1 MRKKPFPTYKQVS
14 SEFRK
19 GPRFRNSL
27 LSRFVLIVVIA
38 MVLLPI
44 VLPLTFLVSLAIN
57 SLLFHSPPREST
69 EIVLPNYGS
78 GIKLEQMWHQE
89 ALALH
94 GKSSSDK
101 DQVLQRVHE
110 KYPEATLFWVDSDG
124 QTQLKLPEAAKV
136 PEFWS
141 TERIVAYMKQ
151 AYNSDP
157 FTTVAIIGGGELQT
171 DEGFM
176 VFELPRK
183 YMNNTPSANNNDGQ
197 FYNDSQFYGM
207 YFFMVIFVLF
217 LLLAYWFFRDIQK
230 RLRWLEFGMTVT
242 GRDGLPARI
251 IEGRPDEIGRLE
263 QAFNHMVD
271 VLHDSRRKEQ
281 EEEELRKNLISNL
294 SHDLRT
300 PLTVLGGQLYSF
312 RKEPLSPAGKETLE
326 LMEGKINDLSG
337 LIDHLLSYNLLTSGR
352 YSMKP
357 EELDVLRIMRL
368 SAAAWYPLWEKAGME
383 IHIELPEEPLIWRI
397 DEQGFRRVLDNLF
410 QNTIRHARS
419 GGYIGI
425 SVLHSK
431 DGKAAL
437 MITDHG
443 PGMRAESPAKGA
455 GLGLQVVDLL
465 LREMGLE
472 RNTVY
477 ENGTRIIISQQAKG

>member
-1 MRKKPFPTYKQVS
+1 MRKRQIPSYKQVS
-14 SEFRK
+14 PGFRK

-44 VLPLTFLVSLAIN
+44 VLPLTFIASLGIS
-57 SLLFHSPPREST
+57 SLLFRPAPKET
-69 EIVLPNYGS
+69 AETKLPNYGS
-78 GIKLEQMWHQE
+78 GIAIERMWHQE

-101 DQVLQRVHE
+101 DQVLQRVHD

-124 QTQLKLPEAAKV
+124 QTQLKLPETSEV
-136 PEFWS
+136 PEYWS
-141 TERIVAYMKQ
+141 TEKVVAYMKQ
-151 AYNSDP
+151 AYDSDP
-157 FTTVAIIGGGELQT
+157 FTTVAIIGGGKQPS

-176 VFELPRK
+176 VLELPRK
-183 YMNNTPSANNNDGQ
+183 YMNHTPSSNNNDG
-197 FYNDSQFYGM
+197 QFYGM
-207 YFFMVIFVLF
+207 YFFMVIFGLF

-242 GRDGLPARI
+242 GKDGLPTRI

-271 VLHDSRRKEQ
+271 VLHDSRRKER
-281 EEEELRKNLISNL
+281 EEETLRKNLISNL

-312 RKEPLSPAGKETLE
+312 RKEPLSPAGKDTLE
-326 LMEGKINDLSG
+326 LMEGKINDLGG

-357 EELDVLRIMRL
+357 EEQDVLRIVRM
-368 SAAAWYPLWEKAGME
+368 SAAAWYPLWEKAGMD

-425 SVLHSK
+425 SLLHRE
-431 DGKAAL
+431 GRTAL
-437 MITDHG
+437 VITDHG
-443 PGMRAESPAKGA
+443 PGMSSDSPAKGA
-455 GLGLQVVDLL
+455 GLGLQIVDLL
-465 LREMGLE
+465 LREMGLVRE
-472 RNTVY
+472 TVS
-477 ENGTRIIISQQAKG
+477 ENGTRVVISQ

>member
-1 MRKKPFPTYKQVS
+1 MRKKQIPSYKQAS
-14 SEFRK
+14 SGFRK

-27 LSRFVLIVVIA
+27 LSRFVIIVVIA

-44 VLPLTFLVSLAIN
+44 VLPLTFLASLAIS
-57 SLLFHSPPREST
+57 SLLFHSPQKESAET
-69 EIVLPNYGS
+69 ELPNYGS
-78 GIKLEQMWHQE
+78 GIAIERMWHQE
-89 ALALH
+89 ALALQ
-94 GKSSSDK
+94 GKSSADK

-124 QTQLKLPEAAKV
+124 RTQLKLPQASEV
-136 PEFWS
+136 PEYWS
-141 TERIVAYMKQ
+141 TEKVVAYMKQ
-151 AYNSDP
+151 ALDSDP
-157 FTTVAIIGGGELQT
+157 FTTVAIIGGGEQPT

-176 VFELPRK
+176 VLELPRK
-183 YMNNTPSANNNDGQ
+183 YMNHTPSSNNNDGR
-197 FYNDSQFYGM
+197 FYGM
-207 YFFMVIFVLF
+207 YFFMVIFGLF

-230 RLRWLEFGMTVT
+230 RLRLLEFGMTVT
-242 GRDGLPARI
+242 GKDGLPARI

-281 EEEELRKNLISNL
+281 EEEALRKNLISNL

-326 LMEGKINDLSG
+326 LMEGKINDLGG

-357 EELDVLRIMRL
+357 EELDVLRIVRM

-425 SVLHSK
+425 SVLHGEE
-431 DGKAAL
+431 GKTGL
-437 MITDHG
+437 VITDHG
-443 PGMRAESPAKGA
+443 PGMSAKSPAKGA

-465 LREMGLE
+465 LREMGLV
-472 RNTVY
+472 RQAVY
-477 ENGTRIIISQQAKG
+477 ENGTRVVISHDIINIGR

>member
-1 MRKKPFPTYKQVS
+1 MTGYKQVS
-14 SEFRK
+14 PGFRK

-44 VLPLTFLVSLAIN
+44 VLPLTFVASLAIS
-57 SLLFHSPPREST
+57 SLLFHSTPKESAET
-69 EIVLPNYGS
+69 KLPNYGS
-78 GIKLEQMWHQE
+78 GIKIERMWHEE

-101 DQVLQRVHE
+101 DQVLQRVHD

-124 QTQLKLPEAAKV
+124 KTQLKLPETSEV
-136 PEFWS
+136 PDYWS
-141 TERIVAYMKQ
+141 TEKVVAYMKQ
-151 AYNSDP
+151 AYDSDP
-157 FTTVAIIGGGELQT
+157 FTTVAIIGGGEQPT

-176 VFELPRK
+176 VLELPRK
-183 YMNNTPSANNNDGQ
+183 YMNHTPSSNNNDG
-197 FYNDSQFYGM
+197 QFYGM
-207 YFFMVIFVLF
+207 YFFMVIFALF

-242 GRDGLPARI
+242 GKDGLPTRI

-271 VLHDSRRKEQ
+271 VLHDSRRKER
-281 EEEELRKNLISNL
+281 EEETLRKNLISNL

-312 RKEPLSPAGKETLE
+312 RKEPLSPAGKEMLE

-357 EELDVLRIMRL
+357 EELDVLRIVRL

-425 SVLHSK
+425 SVLHSEE
-431 DGKAAL
+431 GKAAL
-437 MITDHG
+437 AITDHG
-443 PGMRAESPAKGA
+443 PGMSAESPAKGA

-465 LREMGLE
+465 LREMGLVRE
-472 RNTVY
+472 AVSA
-477 ENGTRIIISQQAKG
+477 NGTRVIISQK